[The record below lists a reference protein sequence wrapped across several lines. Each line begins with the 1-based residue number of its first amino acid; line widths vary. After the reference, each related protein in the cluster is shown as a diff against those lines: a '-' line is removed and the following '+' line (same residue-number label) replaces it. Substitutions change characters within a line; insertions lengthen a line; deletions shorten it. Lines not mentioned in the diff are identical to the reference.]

1 MQKNELLKLNL
12 QLFNG
17 AAGGAAAGG
26 AASGGEAGEGAAQA
40 SESALPKAET
50 NRSRGSS
57 RRGKAGAYDNVVF
70 GKQEDASANEVDAS
84 SVAGSEKGEG
94 NANKSGV
101 STTSDTLEAKRK
113 AFEDMI
119 DGEYKDIYTEKF
131 QQAFNRRFKETK
143 GLEESLTAQK
153 PIMDM
158 LMQRYT
164 IGDMGKLQQALEED
178 KSYWEGAAEEAGM
191 TVEQYQAMQKLER
204 ENAELK
210 RIREKQEGEQKVQQ
224 QVAAWVKD
232 GEQVKAMYPSF
243 NLQAELQNKEF
254 VGLLKANVPMMQA
267 YKLMH
272 MDEIEAATA
281 KQAAQTASAQMQAN
295 LKAKAARP
303 SENGTSHQ
311 SAVIVKNDVSNLSR
325 ADRMEIA
332 RRVQRGEKITF

>member
-1 MQKNELLKLNL
+1 MLL
-12 QLFNG
+12 
-17 AAGGAAAGG
+17 
-26 AASGGEAGEGAAQA
+26 
-40 SESALPKAET
+40 
-50 NRSRGSS
+50 
-57 RRGKAGAYDNVVF
+57 
-70 GKQEDASANEVDAS
+70 
-84 SVAGSEKGEG
+84 
-94 NANKSGV
+94 
-101 STTSDTLEAKRK
+101 
-113 AFEDMI
+113 
-119 DGEYKDIYTEKF
+119 
-131 QQAFNRRFKETK
+131 
-143 GLEESLTAQK
+143 
-153 PIMDM
+153 
-158 LMQRYT
+158 QRYN
-164 IGDMGKLQQALEED
+164 IGDGDMGKLQKALEAD
-178 KSYWEGAAEEAGM
+178 KSYWEGAAEEAGL

-243 NLQAELQNKEF
+243 NLQTELQNKEF

-303 SENGTSHQ
+303 SENGTSNS

-325 ADRMEIA
+325 ADRREIA